1 MKIALSLA
9 GFALIA
15 AGSAG
20 AGDNGI
26 INQAGTYEQTLK
38 FYMHPAHL
46 FVIDQPRLSQHPAVL
61 VKERA
66 NHESAAA
73 APAPVRIH
81 PSLIVR
87 PQHRSVV
94 AQDD

>member
-1 MKIALSLA
+1 MKTAMSLA

-15 AGSAG
+15 AGSAC
-20 AGDNGI
+20 AGDTGI

-46 FVIDQPRLSQHPAVL
+46 FVIEQPGLSQHPAVL

-66 NHESAAA
+66 NHQAAQT
-73 APAPVRIH
+73 APAIRVH
-81 PSLIVR
+81 PALIAR
-87 PQHRSVV
+87 PMHRMVV